1 MKDEYLDELFCK
13 AVANCESVTCIRCP
27 MFSLTPLKNGNH
39 CLISEMMK
47 EVRRMKELAVD
58 ICEKEKSE

>member
-1 MKDEYLDELFCK
+1 MKRTEYLDELFCK
-13 AVANCESVTCIRCP
+13 AVANCERVTSIRCP

-47 EVRRMKELAVD
+47 QVQMLKKKKGA
-58 ICEKEKSE
+58 KK